1 MLIDRVEDKI
11 IFALKFLSMHLGP
24 KHTIG
29 TGKSLSVL
37 LLILF
42 LGYYSSITFFT
53 HSHIINGVTIV
64 HSHPFNSD
72 KGGES
77 SNSPHSNK
85 ELQIIQLLS
94 DFFTTAVSL
103 SFTVIL
109 FRSLLYKIPIKSTED
124 GFIGSCGYCT
134 YSLRAP
140 PFWNYSFCFKVVR
153 SSCFP

>member
-1 MLIDRVEDKI
+1 LLIDRVEDKI
-11 IFALKFLSMHLGP
+11 IFALKFLSMYFGS

-29 TGKSLSVL
+29 TGKLLSVL

-53 HSHIINGVTIV
+53 HIHIINGVTIV

-140 PFWNYSFCFKVVR
+140 PF
-153 SSCFP
+153 

>member
-1 MLIDRVEDKI
+1 LLIDRVEDKI
-11 IFALKFLSMHLGP
+11 IFALKFLSMHFGS

-53 HSHIINGVTIV
+53 HIHIINGVTIV

-140 PFWNYSFCFKVVR
+140 PF
-153 SSCFP
+153 

>member
-1 MLIDRVEDKI
+1 MFGSK
-11 IFALKFLSMHLGP
+11 LKYFM
-24 KHTIG
+24 
-29 TGKSLSVL
+29 GKSLSVL

-72 KGGES
+72 KGGDS
-77 SNSPHSNK
+77 SGSPHSGK

-103 SFTVIL
+103 SFAVIL
-109 FRSLLYKIPIKSTED
+109 LRSLLYKIPIKSTED

-140 PFWNYSFCFKVVR
+140 PFEFIHSVLK
-153 SSCFP
+153 